1 MAKAKFPGFPLET
14 LRFLHDLGA
23 NNHRDWFQAH
33 KEIYEAQVRTPAL
46 NFIVAMEEPLKKISA
61 HFTAVAKKSGGSL
74 MRPYR
79 DTRFAKD
86 KTPYKTNIG
95 IHFRHERAKDV
106 YTPGVYVH
114 IDTEQAFL
122 GVGIW
127 RPESAALTRIRKL
140 IVKDPQ
146 RWLKIKKAAAF
157 KKNFEIQGDR
167 LVRNP
172 KGFTADHPMID
183 ELRWK
188 DHIAVS
194 EIDYD
199 VLMSKDAVKEVTR
212 LIKVGGKYLEVLCDA
227 MKLKF

>member
-1 MAKAKFPGFPLET
+1 MAKAKFPGFPLDT
-14 LRFLHDLGA
+14 LRFLHDLSA

-33 KEIYEAQVRTPAL
+33 KEIYETQVRTPAL
-46 NFIVAMEEPLKKISA
+46 NFIVAMEEPIKKISP

-86 KTPYKTNIG
+86 KTPYKTNVG
-95 IHFRHERAKDV
+95 IQFRHERCKDV
-106 YTPGVYVH
+106 HTPGVYIH

-127 RPESAALTRIRKL
+127 RPESASLSRIRKS

-146 RWLKIKKAAAF
+146 RWMKIKKAAGF
-157 KKNFEIQGDR
+157 KRNFEIQGDR
-167 LVRNP
+167 LIRNP
-172 KGFTADHPMID
+172 KGYSGDHPMIE

-194 EIDYD
+194 ELDYD
-199 VLMSKDAVKEVTR
+199 VLMSGNAVKEVTR
-212 LIKVGGKYLEVLCDA
+212 LAKSGSKFLEFLCEA